1 MGTPQKLQLVALDQM
16 VIMLVLREKN
26 NADLNQKSIY
36 SGYKKFHGLT
46 MLSLMLPTSIH
57 YVCGPCSI
65 RENDRWMCNQ
75 SGFNQC

>member
-1 MGTPQKLQLVALDQM
+1 M